1 MSFSVLMSIYTKE
14 SPCYLEECF
23 ESLSSQ
29 TLKATEIILVEDG
42 PITGELSA
50 VIDHYCFD
58 LPVKR
63 IKLKVN
69 LGLAS
74 ALNEG
79 LKHCSN
85 ELVLRMD
92 TDDVALPHRFERQV
106 KFMQDNP
113 DISVASAWVEE
124 RDNEMADSGFLK
136 VMPEHHCEI
145 LTFAKRRNPINHPV
159 AIFRKSAVLA
169 VGGYPLV
176 FPEDYA
182 LWSVM
187 LVNGYKFYN
196 AQEVLLYMRTGD
208 AFIDRRGLSFF
219 KGEIGLL
226 KFQKA
231 IGFLSGVEF
240 CLNFMLRAAIRL
252 PPAGI
257 RKFLYKNMR

>member
-1 MSFSVLMSIYTKE
+1 MFSVLMSVYAKE
-14 SPCYLEECF
+14 NSLYLKDCF
-23 ESLSSQ
+23 ESLLGQSLRAS
-29 TLKATEIILVEDG
+29 EIILVEDG
-42 PITGELSA
+42 PISNELRLI
-50 VIDHYCFD
+50 IDCY
-58 LPVKR
+58 
-63 IKLKVN
+63 VN
-69 LGLAS
+69 LLPFKNIRLPENKGLAN

-79 LKHCSN
+79 LKHCN
-85 ELVLRMD
+85 YELVARMD
-92 TDDVALPHRFERQV
+92 TDDVALPHRFARQV

-124 RDNEMADSGFLK
+124 RDNEMAAVGFLK
-136 VMPEHHCEI
+136 VIPENYCEI

-169 VGGYPLV
+169 VGGYPLI

-182 LWSVM
+182 LWSLM
-187 LVNGYKFYN
+187 LVKGYQFYN
-196 AQEVLLYMRTGD
+196 IQEVLLYMRTGD